1 MTRQQK
7 RKMERNSKK
16 KQTSMNDVL
25 SISMVDTKSIFEN
38 KCQFISTGEEA
49 IKNYLKKN
57 QRLMETNVLVNFGFD
72 TQINFGIISIIH
84 DCLKDLDVENLIKST
99 VDFISDKCSE
109 LNFESILQ
117 ETTKIVII
125 THNTKDLKFDSSK
138 SITENIENKAL
149 QNGRYLITIN
159 KELELEAA

>member
-1 MTRQQK
+1 MTRQQR

-16 KQTSMNDVL
+16 KQTSMTDVL

-84 DCLKDLDVENLIKST
+84 DCLKDLDVENLIK
-99 VDFISDKCSE
+99 
-109 LNFESILQ
+109 
-117 ETTKIVII
+117 
-125 THNTKDLKFDSSK
+125 
-138 SITENIENKAL
+138 
-149 QNGRYLITIN
+149 
-159 KELELEAA
+159 

>member
-16 KQTSMNDVL
+16 KQTSMTDVL

>member
-1 MTRQQK
+1 
-7 RKMERNSKK
+7 
-16 KQTSMNDVL
+16 
-25 SISMVDTKSIFEN
+25 MVDTKSIFEN

-159 KELELEAA
+159 KELELELEAA